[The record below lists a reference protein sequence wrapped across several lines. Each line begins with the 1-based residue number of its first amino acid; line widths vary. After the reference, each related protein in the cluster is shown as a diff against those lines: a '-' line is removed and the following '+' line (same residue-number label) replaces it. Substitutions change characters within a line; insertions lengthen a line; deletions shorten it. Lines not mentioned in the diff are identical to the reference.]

1 MGHSINVL
9 VLGEVNAM
17 MKKIFI
23 SVPNQLFILIIL
35 IFLCIS
41 LVFSITSINRSQDEL
56 TNFQLNTLIQAQ
68 SQLDVQSDIS
78 VSKLRNWLESCAHM

>member
-78 VSKLRNWLESCAHM
+78 VSKLRNWLES